1 MPNAGASLH
10 RLVRTPTRLHPR
22 KQRGCCAQFHHAP
35 WSRPATA
42 RPQPPALR
50 CEPGIR
56 RNRRRNAMGETPT
69 LSREQRLEA
78 LAKDAL
84 DTLVSLKN
92 GDTWDEHV
100 LDVDSLLDEARD
112 LGVEVSA

>member
-1 MPNAGASLH
+1 
-10 RLVRTPTRLHPR
+10 
-22 KQRGCCAQFHHAP
+22 
-35 WSRPATA
+35 
-42 RPQPPALR
+42 
-50 CEPGIR
+50 
-56 RNRRRNAMGETPT
+56 MGDTPT

-112 LGVEVSA
+112 LGVEVPA